1 MADFTAKD
9 VQSLRKATGV
19 GIMDAK
25 RALVENDGDAEKA
38 ATWLREKGL
47 SKAAERSDRENTQGA
62 VTIAREGNTAA
73 LVELN
78 SETDFVAKSPEFNA
92 LLEKLAAAVVKDGD
106 GAIAA
111 HQDEIDDLRITLK
124 ENIAVGQVIRF
135 EAPDDAVLD
144 TYVHKPA
151 GWGVNAVMVELQGGD
166 PNVDVEALAH
176 EIALHMAFTKP
187 TYLSRDDVP
196 AERVEE
202 ERKVLEAI
210 TRNEGKPEAALP
222 KIVEGRLPGFFK
234 ETVLLEQDSVQ
245 DNKVSIAQLLGD
257 AKITRFAQVVI
268 GR

>member
-1 MADFTAKD
+1 MADFSAKD
-9 VQSLRKATGV
+9 VQALRKATGV

-25 RALVENDGDAEKA
+25 RALLENDGDAEKA
-38 ATWLREKGL
+38 TTWLREKGL
-47 SKAAERSDRENTQGA
+47 SKAAERSDRANTQGA
-62 VTIAREGNTAA
+62 VTVARSGNTAA

-78 SETDFVAKSPEFNA
+78 CETDFVAKSPEFNA
-92 LLEKLAAAVVKDGD
+92 LLEKLAGAVVADGE

-111 HQDEIDDLRITLK
+111 HQNQVDDLRITLK

-135 EAPDDAVLD
+135 EAPNGAVLD

-166 PNVDVEALAH
+166 EALAH

-196 AERVEE
+196 AERVAE
-202 ERKVLEAI
+202 ERQVLEAI
-210 TRNEGKPEAALP
+210 SRNEGKPEAALP
-222 KIVEGRLPGFFK
+222 KIIEGRLTGFFK
-234 ETVLLEQDSVQ
+234 EHVLLEQDFVK
-245 DNKVSIAQLLGD
+245 DNKVSIAKLLGD
-257 AKITRFAQVVI
+257 ARITRFAQVVI